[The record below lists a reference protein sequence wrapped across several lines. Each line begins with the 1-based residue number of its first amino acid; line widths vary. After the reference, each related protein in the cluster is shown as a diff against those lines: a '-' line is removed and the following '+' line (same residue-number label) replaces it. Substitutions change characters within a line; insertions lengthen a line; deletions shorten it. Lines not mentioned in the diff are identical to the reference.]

1 MSGIESLRQRFLYR
15 SILLSGCRD
24 GVPQPSNF
32 HRHPMIKTL
41 LSAIAV
47 AGLSLPALQAQQ
59 QPVQLK
65 MGDVKVGKP
74 SYEAQ
79 KTPNFQAG
87 DVKTKNVPSPRDWL
101 EVEIEFEVDGPR
113 NSVVKELLFRYY
125 VGFKDKSGTARVLT
139 GDVKHVN
146 VLVKEKFYSVAY
158 VAPSTLGEIT
168 GDFRRFQPSAVEA
181 VGVEVYYNGVI
192 VGGTT
197 TSNTKFWE
205 AIPGQPGVLG
215 KAETPFALLW
225 IDRYPEVEKSSR

>member
-1 MSGIESLRQRFLYR
+1 
-15 SILLSGCRD
+15 
-24 GVPQPSNF
+24 
-32 HRHPMIKTL
+32 MIKTL
-41 LSAIAV
+41 LFVIAV
-47 AGLSLPALQAQQ
+47 AGLSMSVLQAQQ

-74 SYEAQ
+74 TYEAQ
-79 KTPNFQAG
+79 KTPSFQAG
-87 DVKTKNVPSPRDWL
+87 DVKSKNVPSPRDWL
-101 EVEIEFEVDGPR
+101 EIEVEFEVDGPR
-113 NSVVKELLFRYY
+113 DAVVKELLFRYY
-125 VGFKDKSGTARVLT
+125 VGFRDKSGAPRVLT

-146 VLVKEKFYSVAY
+146 VLTKEKFYSVAY

-181 VGVEVYYNGVI
+181 AGVEVYYNGVI

-205 AIPGQPGVLG
+205 QVPGQPGILG

-225 IDRYPEVEKSSR
+225 IDRYPEVEKASR